1 MDKELN
7 LFDDK
12 NGQKSGFNAIKFKI
26 TGNLSYEKWN
36 ELFDGYDRLKIITYS
51 SSLYMIKN
59 IIKSFNDVEIIFGNE
74 NVLGSLETLITEQYA
89 TMKMLQDVNYKD
101 DNVFID
107 RIKAG
112 TLSFYV
118 TNLENYTSHQKLY
131 LLSGDGGKFRTITG
145 SANFSLK
152 AFNSNQIE
160 NILVSDD
167 EDTYAVFEEIY
178 NQTKKYSTQEI
189 TEKSIKKLDIE
200 NIEELPAFKEVLQVK
215 ELQMEEPEEGIQRY
229 RVEEGDFKKF
239 LQDNNINLNKDLIK
253 KKGKKILITHD
264 KVKKVVKNFT
274 LALDEKRKTYVHYPV
289 FYLKKSDGQIYL
301 NDKVI
306 DLNVIS
312 EQDILKDIAIFK
324 EFFAGYFD
332 PELKFRGDLLNNV
345 RKYYATVNYCFC
357 APFLSVCRNETIG
370 TNVEVTPYPM
380 FLLLKGITNAG
391 KSMLM
396 KFMLKL
402 CFNNYGLNID
412 NVDGLLQKADTADN
426 APAKLQEK
434 IALMKGM
441 PLMIDEVSPTRWKG
455 YGERFIKSDMI
466 LGENLSPVIMA
477 SNDIKEIDEALG
489 KRTISFDIDITIPRI
504 SNLQRKDAVK
514 NLNNFTGAL
523 YKIYLK
529 EMLVV
534 LPAFL
539 KTFHEEKKKEYPDLL
554 GLSSKVLY
562 DIFKKYNL
570 DEELPDYIDIYD
582 IQYYLIKAND
592 HEKINDFRDLYE
604 KVGDEWEVNRKLD
617 TIKIKFENQYQ
628 ARDFQR
634 KYGMEFADWQGR
646 NIIMP
651 LRKVER
657 FFGLKIGKKSFVD
670 KLKFWCND

>member
-1 MDKELN
+1 MDREMN
-7 LFDDK
+7 LFD
-12 NGQKSGFNAIKFKI
+12 NEIEHENRFNAIEFKA
-26 TGNLSYEKWN
+26 TGRLSYEKWD
-36 ELFDGYDRLKIITYS
+36 ELFAGYDKLKVITFS
-51 SSLYMIKN
+51 SSIYMIKN
-59 IIKSFNDVEIIFGNE
+59 IIKDFSDVEIIFGNE

-89 TMKMLQDVNYKD
+89 TMKLLQDANYKD
-101 DNVFID
+101 DNIFIN
-107 RIKAG
+107 RIKNG
-112 TLSFYV
+112 TLSFFV
-118 TNLENYTSHQKLY
+118 TNLNNYTSHQKLY
-131 LLSGDGGKFRTITG
+131 LLSGAGKFRTITG

-152 AFNSNQIE
+152 AFDSNQIE

-167 EDTYAVFEEIY
+167 EDTYDLFDKIY
-178 NQTKKYSTQEI
+178 NRTKKYSTQEI
-189 TEKSIKKLDIE
+189 TEKSIKKLDME
-200 NIEELPAFKEVLQVK
+200 NIDELPVFKEVMQVK
-215 ELQMEEPEEGIQRY
+215 ELQMEEPNESIQRY
-229 RVEEGDFKKF
+229 RVEEGDFRKF
-239 LQDNNINLNKDLIK
+239 LQENNIDLNKELIK
-253 KKGKKILITHD
+253 KKGKKVLITYE
-264 KVKKVVKNFT
+264 KVKKVAKNFT
-274 LALDEKRKTYVHYPV
+274 LALDEKRKTYTCYPV
-289 FYLKKSDGQIYL
+289 FYLKKSDGRIYL
-301 NDKVI
+301 NDIALDLDNI
-306 DLNVIS
+306 D
-312 EQDILKDIAIFK
+312 EKDILKDIDIFK

-332 PELKFRGDLLNNV
+332 PNLKFRGDLLNNV

-357 APFLSVCRNETIG
+357 APFISICRNETIG
-370 TNVEVTPYPM
+370 TNVEVTPYSM

-402 CFNNYGLNID
+402 CFNCYNLNID

-434 IALMKGM
+434 IAVMKGM

-514 NLNNFTGAL
+514 NLNNLTGAL
-523 YKIYLK
+523 YKVYLRG
-529 EMLVV
+529 MLNV
-534 LPAFL
+534 LPGFL
-539 KTFHEEKKKEYPDLL
+539 KTFHEEKQKEYPDLL
-554 GLSSKVLY
+554 GLSSKILY
-562 DIFKKYNL
+562 DIFKKYNQG
-570 DEELPDYIDIYD
+570 EELPDYVGIYNV
-582 IQYYLIKAND
+582 QYYLINAND

-617 TIKIKFENQYQ
+617 TIKIKFENQYS

-651 LRKVER
+651 LRKTER
-657 FFGLKIGKKSFVD
+657 FFGIKIGKKSFVD
-670 KLKFWCND
+670 KLKFWRND

>member
-1 MDKELN
+1 MHMDKELS
-7 LFDDK
+7 LFDSENEQENK
-12 NGQKSGFNAIKFKI
+12 FNAIKFKV

-36 ELFDGYDRLKIITYS
+36 ELFDGYDKLKVITYS
-51 SSLYMIKN
+51 SSIYMIKN
-59 IIKSFNDVEIIFGNE
+59 IIKNFIDVEIIFGNE
-74 NVLGSLETLITEQYA
+74 NVLGNLEALIIKQYA

-101 DNVFID
+101 DNIFID
-107 RIKAG
+107 RIKKG

-118 TNLENYTSHQKLY
+118 TNLDEHTSHQKLY
-131 LLSGDGGKFRTITG
+131 LLSGKDGKNRVITG

-178 NQTKKYSTQEI
+178 NQTKKYSTQEV
-189 TEKSIKKLDIE
+189 TAKSIQKLDIE
-200 NIEELPAFKEVLQVK
+200 NVEELPVFKEVMQTK
-215 ELQMEEPEEGIQRY
+215 ELQIEQPSEGIQRY
-229 RVEEGDFKKF
+229 RVEENDFKKF
-239 LQDNNINLNKDLIK
+239 LQDNNIDLNKDLIK
-253 KKGKKILITHD
+253 KRGKKILITHE
-264 KVKKVVKNFT
+264 KVKKVIKNFT
-274 LALDEKRKTYVHYPV
+274 LAVDEKRKTYIHYPV
-289 FYLKKSDGQIYL
+289 FYLKKSDGKIYF
-301 NDKVI
+301 NDKAI
-306 DLNVIS
+306 DLDAIN

-357 APFLSVCRNETIG
+357 APFLSICRNETIG

-402 CFNNYGLNID
+402 CFNCYGLNID

-477 SNDIKEIDEALG
+477 SNDIKEIDESLS
-489 KRTISFDIDITIPRI
+489 KRTITFDIDITIPRI

-529 EMLVV
+529 EMLVK
-534 LPAFL
+534 LPTFL
-539 KTFHEEKKKEYPDLL
+539 KSFHDEKQKEYPDLL
-554 GLSSKVLY
+554 GLSSQVLY
-562 DIFKKYNL
+562 NIFKKYSL
-570 DEELPDYIDIYD
+570 SDELSDYIGIYD
-582 IQYYLIKAND
+582 VQYYLIKAND

-604 KVGDEWEVNRKLD
+604 KVGDEWEINRKLD

-657 FFGLKIGKKSFVD
+657 FFGIKIGKKSFVD
-670 KLKFWCND
+670 RFKFW